1 MSGLVIFAVV
11 ALVVVTLASVA
22 VLVASTKKTQPDNPG
37 TGAFLRNLFS

>member
-11 ALVVVTLASVA
+11 ALVVTLASVA
-22 VLVASTKKTQPDNPG
+22 VLVTGTKKTQPDNPG